1 MHRVLSWYCKILH
14 SYKSQIN
21 NMLYYAIPKTLV
33 CMQCFDKILFICK
46 RRYLANLLKINC
58 VVMLKV
64 TK

>member
-1 MHRVLSWYCKILH
+1 MNRVLSWYCKILH
-14 SYKSQIN
+14 SYNSQIN

-33 CMQCFDKILFICK
+33 CMLSFDKILFICK